1 MIYPEIQATANA
13 IAELGK
19 PLKIYLI
26 SHKTN
31 HATNELIS
39 FKLALI
45 VKDDTPSIS
54 ELECFLYTA
63 VDCDYPYDLVLY
75 KQKEWETLSMDPRTF
90 AWSIRETGGVLYEQ
104 GLS

>member
-1 MIYPEIQATANA
+1 MTYPEIQATADA

-19 PLKIYLI
+19 PLRIYLI

-31 HATNELIS
+31 HTTGELIS

-45 VKDDTPSIS
+45 VRDDTANIS
-54 ELECFLYTA
+54 ELECFLYTG

-75 KQKEWETLSMDPRTF
+75 KQSEWETLSQDPRTF

>member
-1 MIYPEIQATANA
+1 MYFKVIQKTADS
-13 IAELGK
+13 IAKLGK

-26 SHKTN
+26 SHKTH

-45 VKDDTPSIS
+45 VRDDTPSIS
-54 ELECFLYTA
+54 ELECYLYTA

-75 KQKEWETLSMDPRTF
+75 KLSEWETLSQDPRTF

>member
-1 MIYPEIQATANA
+1 MIFPEIQATADA

-31 HATNELIS
+31 HATGELIS

-45 VKDDTPSIS
+45 VKDDTANIS
-54 ELECFLYTA
+54 ELVCFLYTA

-75 KQKEWETLSMDPRTF
+75 RQSEWETLSHDPRTF

>member
-1 MIYPEIQATANA
+1 MYFKEIQKTADK
-13 IAELGK
+13 IAKLGK

-39 FKLALI
+39 FKLAVI
-45 VKDDTPSIS
+45 VSDETASIS
-54 ELECFLYTA
+54 ELECYLYTA

-75 KQKEWETLSMDPRTF
+75 KESEWKTLSNDPRTF

>member
-1 MIYPEIQATANA
+1 MIYPEIQATANE
-13 IAELGK
+13 IAKLGK

-31 HATNELIS
+31 HATSELIS

-45 VKDDTPSIS
+45 VSDETPNIS

-63 VDCDYPYDLVLY
+63 VDCNYPYDLVLY
-75 KQKEWETLSMDPRTF
+75 RKSEWDTLSNDPRTF

>member
-1 MIYPEIQATANA
+1 MIYPEIKATAEA
-13 IAELGK
+13 IAKLGK

-26 SHKTN
+26 STKAN
-31 HATNELIS
+31 HITDELIS

-45 VKDDTPSIS
+45 VKDETPNIS

-75 KQKEWETLSMDPRTF
+75 KQKEWEALSQDPRTF

>member
-1 MIYPEIQATANA
+1 MLYPEIQATANA
-13 IAELGK
+13 IANLGK

-31 HATNELIS
+31 HATSELIS
-39 FKLALI
+39 FKLAVI
-45 VKDDTPSIS
+45 VPDITPNIS

-75 KQKEWETLSMDPRTF
+75 KKSEWDTLSSDPRTF
-90 AWSIRETGGVLYEQ
+90 AWSIHQTGGVLYEQ

>member
-1 MIYPEIQATANA
+1 MEFPEIQKAADE
-13 IAELGK
+13 IAALGK
-19 PLKIYLI
+19 PLKVYLI

-31 HATNELIS
+31 HATGELRS

-45 VKDDTPSIS
+45 VRDDTPNIS

-75 KQKEWETLSMDPRTF
+75 KETEWDTLSNDPCTF
-90 AWSIRETGGVLYEQ
+90 AWSIANTGEVLY
-104 GLS
+104 G

>member
-1 MIYPEIQATANA
+1 MLYPEIQATANA
-13 IAELGK
+13 IANLGK

-31 HATNELIS
+31 HATSKLIS
-39 FKLALI
+39 FKLAVI
-45 VKDDTPSIS
+45 VSDATPNIS

-75 KQKEWETLSMDPRTF
+75 KKSEWDTLSTDPRTF
-90 AWSIRETGGVLYEQ
+90 AWSIQQTGGVLYEQ

>member
-1 MIYPEIQATANA
+1 MFPEIKQTADA
-13 IAELGK
+13 IAKLGK
-19 PLKIYLI
+19 PLRIYLI

-31 HATNELIS
+31 HATGELIS

-45 VKDDTPSIS
+45 VPDDTVNIS

-63 VDCDYPYDLVLY
+63 VDCNYPYDLVLY
-75 KQKEWETLSMDPRTF
+75 KQSEWETLSQDPRTF

>member
-1 MIYPEIQATANA
+1 MIYPEIQATAEA
-13 IAELGK
+13 IAKLGK

-26 SHKTN
+26 SSKVN
-31 HATNELIS
+31 HITDELIS

-45 VKDDTPSIS
+45 VSDETPSIS

-75 KQKEWETLSMDPRTF
+75 RQKEWNTLSQDPRTF

>member
-1 MIYPEIQATANA
+1 MVFPEIQACADELA
-13 IAELGK
+13 KLGK

-31 HATNELIS
+31 HATGELIS

-45 VKDDTPSIS
+45 VRDDTKSIS

-63 VDCDYPYDLVLY
+63 VDCAHPYDLVLY
-75 KQKEWETLSMDPRTF
+75 KQSEWETLSSDPCTF

>member
-1 MIYPEIQATANA
+1 MVYPEIQATADE
-13 IAELGK
+13 IARLGK
-19 PLKIYLI
+19 PLMIYLI

-31 HATNELIS
+31 HATGELIS

-45 VKDDTPSIS
+45 VSDDTKSIS

-75 KQKEWETLSMDPRTF
+75 KQSEWDTLSNDPRTF

-104 GLS
+104 RLP

>member
-1 MIYPEIQATANA
+1 MLYPEIQATANA
-13 IAELGK
+13 IANLGK

-31 HATNELIS
+31 HATSELIS
-39 FKLALI
+39 FKLAVI
-45 VKDDTPSIS
+45 VSDTTPNNS

-75 KQKEWETLSMDPRTF
+75 KKSEWDTLSTDPRTF
-90 AWSIRETGGVLYEQ
+90 AWSIQQTGGVLYEQ

>member
-1 MIYPEIQATANA
+1 MDYPEIRKTADQ

-31 HATNELIS
+31 HATGELIS
-39 FKLALI
+39 FKLAL
-45 VKDDTPSIS
+45 VVRNDTKSIS

-63 VDCDYPYDLVLY
+63 VDCEYPYDLVLY
-75 KQKEWETLSMDPRTF
+75 KETEWETLSQDPRTF
-90 AWSIRETGGVLYEQ
+90 AWSIAQTGGVLYEQ
-104 GLS
+104 RLP

>member
-1 MIYPEIQATANA
+1 MIYPEIQATADA
-13 IAELGK
+13 IAKLGK

-26 SHKTN
+26 STKSN
-31 HATNELIS
+31 HITGELIS

-45 VKDDTPSIS
+45 VKNETPSIS

-75 KQKEWETLSMDPRTF
+75 KQSEWETLSQDPRTF

>member
-1 MIYPEIQATANA
+1 MNHPDIQATADS
-13 IAELGK
+13 IAKLGK
-19 PLKIYLI
+19 PLKVYLI
-26 SHKTN
+26 STKTN
-31 HATNELIS
+31 QGTGELIS

-45 VKDDTPSIS
+45 VSDETPNIS

-75 KQKEWETLSMDPRTF
+75 KQKEWETLSQDPRTF